1 MEKSAL
7 LILAGGDCHNA
18 MTAALLHAQNHSGQ
32 LRVIQ
37 ILNSDL
43 YHYGHHDL
51 VATRPSKRQFLLYER
66 DLVLERGQGDRCL
79 LEEAGRVAKVTLDI
93 DTIESEDIHSACLSE
108 VKKGYN
114 PVFVPKQ
121 KPKLFPLFEKTL
133 AEYLRKRTESNVIA
147 C

>member
-1 MEKSAL
+1 MEKPAL
-7 LILAGGDCHNA
+7 LILAGGDCRSA
-18 MTAALLHAQNHSGQ
+18 MTAALNHAQNHSRQ

-51 VATRPSKRQFLLYER
+51 VATRPSKMQFLLYER
-66 DLVLERGQGDRCL
+66 DLVLERGQGDLRQ
-79 LEEAGRVAKVTLDI
+79 LEEAGRRAKVTLDI
-93 DTIESEDIHSACLSE
+93 DTIESEDINSACFSE

-121 KPKLFPLFEKTL
+121 KQRLFPLFEKTL